1 MYMHALINGYWLM
14 YYVTCKGTHCID
26 NVMVTAIEGI
36 RGTVRAEETYEP
48 DCNASLGTVF
58 SFVFITNS
66 GTVDFSR
73 TTLLPLESNSSA
85 LSLYL
90 SPGQYRVH
98 VYDIEQDGIL
108 NNGPSYPAAVQELE
122 LPYNGI
128 SQGKTI
134 I

>member
-1 MYMHALINGYWLM
+1 MLC
-14 YYVTCKGTHCID
+14 TGTHCID
-26 NVMVTAIEGI
+26 YIMVTDIEGI
-36 RGTVRAEETYEP
+36 HGTVRAAVTYTP
-48 DCNASLGTVF
+48 NCNAALGALF
-58 SFVFITNS
+58 SFTFITDS

-73 TTLLPLESNSSA
+73 TTLLPLDRNSSA

-90 SPGQYRVH
+90 SPGQYQVH

-122 LPYNGI
+122 LPHYGF

-134 I
+134 N